1 MNSSVSTQRF
11 LARTLAAPESPT
23 SLTETL
29 ADGTRLTL
37 LDAGV
42 LRISPTQ
49 PGSHRALISC
59 GVHGNETAP
68 MEIVD
73 QLVSDIFNGQLK
85 VNNELMFVIGN
96 PPAAIA
102 EQRFVEEN
110 LNRLFSGKHRHSTA
124 KEAARAARLEALTE
138 AFFLDG
144 DEPRLHYDLHTAIRG
159 SYIEKFAVYPYL
171 HSRTWSESQFGF
183 LEQAGI
189 EAVLLS
195 NQPSGT
201 YSYFSSHEF
210 GADAFTIELG
220 KVRKFGDNDM
230 RRFAQMTESL
240 RRVVDGTE
248 RFVARR
254 QAIKIFAVVEE
265 VIKRSEN
272 FKLHIPDEAKNFTE
286 YDAGALLASDD
297 DYEYR
302 TQRDGERFV
311 FPITNVP
318 PGQRAML
325 VVAPV
330 TDLTELTEA

>member
-1 MNSSVSTQRF
+1 MTSSVSSQRF
-11 LARTLAAPESPT
+11 LARTLAEPETSV

-29 ADGTRLTL
+29 ADGTQLAL
-37 LDAGV
+37 LDVGV
-42 LRISPTQ
+42 LRIRPPQ
-49 PGSHRALISC
+49 AGARRVLISC
-59 GVHGNETAP
+59 GIHGNETAP
-68 MEIVD
+68 MEMVD
-73 QLVSDIFNGQLK
+73 QLVSEIFSGQLQVK
-85 VNNELMFVIGN
+85 NELLLVIGN

-110 LNRLFSGKHRHSTA
+110 LNRLFSGKHAQSQA
-124 KEAARAARLEALTE
+124 KEARRAAQLEALTSE
-138 AFFLDG
+138 FFLGG

-171 HSRTWSESQFGF
+171 HGQPWSEPQLGF

-201 YSYFSSHEF
+201 YSYFSSRAF

-230 RRFAQMTESL
+230 RRFAPMTESL
-240 RRVVDGTE
+240 RGVISGVEQFSAE
-248 RFVARR
+248 R
-254 QAIKIFAVVEE
+254 QEIKIFAVVEE

-272 FKLHIPDEAKNFTE
+272 FKLHIPDDAKNFTE
-286 YDAGALLASDD
+286 YAAGALLASDD
-297 DYEYR
+297 GYEYR

-330 TDLTELTEA
+330 TDLTELNEA